1 MKTSTL
7 FLFASWALVVGCSGS
22 GSSGGIAG
30 PNQPGG
36 SGNPSPSP
44 TTTATTDPPNPGG
57 GGNVVIHIHA
67 NTKPFAHADSYAG
80 QTPRDEYLGI
90 RALVLGT
97 SKDDPNPLVVFDH
110 AATPL
115 QGGATFVEARL
126 NDGDDTVVATVP
138 ASKLRAGAYTWART
152 YVTHA
157 RYKVDAT
164 VHASGFATPG
174 EYEDLVVLTDGTEV
188 QGKKRQ
194 SGDLEA
200 TFRGGGQTYGPTE
213 ATMPIAGW
221 AAGPF
226 SFELAGGTRAR
237 QEDGRRV
244 AGRGPRLIV
253 YLDASALVK
262 RYVAEAGSADV
273 SALID
278 AALSAGTAIVS
289 RAEVTAALARAARM
303 KIVTRADA
311 AAALE
316 AFDADWESL
325 VRLQLGEPLMARAA
339 RLAWQQG
346 LRGYDAT
353 HLAAAHF
360 WQDVMGEAV
369 TLATYD
375 RQLWDAAKATGLAAW
390 PAQPGG

>member
-1 MKTSTL
+1 M
-7 FLFASWALVVGCSGS
+7 
-22 GSSGGIAG
+22 
-30 PNQPGG
+30 
-36 SGNPSPSP
+36 
-44 TTTATTDPPNPGG
+44 
-57 GGNVVIHIHA
+57 
-67 NTKPFAHADSYAG
+67 
-80 QTPRDEYLGI
+80 
-90 RALVLGT
+90 
-97 SKDDPNPLVVFDH
+97 
-110 AATPL
+110 
-115 QGGATFVEARL
+115 
-126 NDGDDTVVATVP
+126 
-138 ASKLRAGAYTWART
+138 
-152 YVTHA
+152 
-157 RYKVDAT
+157 
-164 VHASGFATPG
+164 
-174 EYEDLVVLTDGTEV
+174 
-188 QGKKRQ
+188 
-194 SGDLEA
+194 
-200 TFRGGGQTYGPTE
+200 
-213 ATMPIAGW
+213 
-221 AAGPF
+221 
-226 SFELAGGTRAR
+226 
-237 QEDGRRV
+237 
-244 AGRGPRLIV
+244 IV

-360 WQDVMGEAV
+360 WRDVMGEAV

>member
-1 MKTSTL
+1 
-7 FLFASWALVVGCSGS
+7 
-22 GSSGGIAG
+22 
-30 PNQPGG
+30 
-36 SGNPSPSP
+36 
-44 TTTATTDPPNPGG
+44 
-57 GGNVVIHIHA
+57 
-67 NTKPFAHADSYAG
+67 
-80 QTPRDEYLGI
+80 
-90 RALVLGT
+90 
-97 SKDDPNPLVVFDH
+97 
-110 AATPL
+110 
-115 QGGATFVEARL
+115 
-126 NDGDDTVVATVP
+126 
-138 ASKLRAGAYTWART
+138 
-152 YVTHA
+152 
-157 RYKVDAT
+157 
-164 VHASGFATPG
+164 
-174 EYEDLVVLTDGTEV
+174 
-188 QGKKRQ
+188 
-194 SGDLEA
+194 
-200 TFRGGGQTYGPTE
+200 
-213 ATMPIAGW
+213 
-221 AAGPF
+221 
-226 SFELAGGTRAR
+226 
-237 QEDGRRV
+237 
-244 AGRGPRLIV
+244 LIV